1 MNQQDWLDELRWG
14 AIALGTVCALA
25 LQVIVTFAVLR
36 PFALPLGWG
45 AVALVELCI
54 VIGAFVA
61 GRRAPEAPLVNGL
74 TMSLVCAV
82 VSLVASVM
90 RAPGT
95 LTLGSIAFLF
105 GTFAVAGVLG
115 GCAGGAVR
123 GRRQAAMW
131 R

>member
-1 MNQQDWLDELRWG
+1 MNQRDWLDELRWG
-14 AIALGTVCALA
+14 AISLGTLCALA
-25 LQVIVTFAVLR
+25 LQVIVTFAILR

-54 VIGAFVA
+54 VIGAFVT
-61 GRRAPEAPLVNGL
+61 GRRAPEAPLVNGVI
-74 TMSLVCAV
+74 MSLVCAT
-82 VSLVASVM
+82 VSLVASVI

-95 LTLGSIAFLF
+95 LTLGGTAFLF

-115 GCAGGAVR
+115 GLAGGAMR
-123 GRRQAAMW
+123 EERWAAPW